1 MNKAIRI
8 LTLYHML
15 LNGEEINKTKF
26 AEKNGLDKKTIQRD
40 IRDINYF
47 LYDFCDETYNQS
59 KVIYSRK
66 FNTYSL
72 VSDNFSRKSLAMLG
86 ILTTLKS
93 ITPILHIEVYN
104 FFLKNIKNLDFQDQ
118 ILLNKTL
125 NYFNIKKESMP
136 QKEILQFQKAINNK
150 NSVYI
155 NKSHNKNIKITPLS
169 IMYMHYDYWLTYSY
183 RNVIYSEK
191 ISTLTYIESTNSY
204 YNVDSIEESVKFEI
218 DISIIDYI
226 KKQFSID
233 CVSKISNNK
242 VEVLI
247 NCTELDA
254 YYIAYQLA
262 PLAKIIE
269 PSKYVHRF
277 IKRLNDIKNIY
288 K

>member
-1 MNKAIRI
+1 MNKAIRM
-8 LTLYHML
+8 LKLYHML

-72 VSDNFSRKSLAMLG
+72 VSDNFSRKSLAILG

-125 NYFNIKKESMP
+125 NYFNIKKEG
-136 QKEILQFQKAINNK
+136 
-150 NSVYI
+150 SV
-155 NKSHNKNIKITPLS
+155 
-169 IMYMHYDYWLTYSY
+169 
-183 RNVIYSEK
+183 
-191 ISTLTYIESTNSY
+191 
-204 YNVDSIEESVKFEI
+204 
-218 DISIIDYI
+218 
-226 KKQFSID
+226 
-233 CVSKISNNK
+233 
-242 VEVLI
+242 
-247 NCTELDA
+247 
-254 YYIAYQLA
+254 
-262 PLAKIIE
+262 AK
-269 PSKYVHRF
+269 
-277 IKRLNDIKNIY
+277 LNL
-288 K
+288 